1 MTYVT
6 CSVASVVSNSLWP
19 MEESSRTESSVHR
32 ILQARILE
40 WVAVPSLRGSSW
52 PRNWTHISK
61 ISCIEGRLFTHWAT
75 WEAEYMLQ
83 FIQKHY
89 LFKKKVRAKNGALG
103 HCKRLFPDRNIKKKK
118 KKKSCQNKFC
128 WSCRKQS
135 VAPIHQANVHSRK
148 GHFQNGRKLLWHF
161 YSSLHSLPSTVVIRW
176 KSGAQIHTIEPKAA
190 DQTLLANYCV
200 HPFKLFWRIS
210 ERMT

>member
-1 MTYVT
+1 MLSRFSCVKLFVTYGGGCQDRILCPWDSPGKNTGVGCSAFLQGIFLTQELNPLLQHLLHWRQALYPLSHLGSRIYVT
-6 CSVASVVSNSLWP
+6 VYTKTLFILKRSEQKNS
-19 MEESSRTESSVHR
+19 
-32 ILQARILE
+32 
-40 WVAVPSLRGSSW
+40 
-52 PRNWTHISK
+52 
-61 ISCIEGRLFTHWAT
+61 
-75 WEAEYMLQ
+75 
-83 FIQKHY
+83 
-89 LFKKKVRAKNGALG
+89 ALG
-103 HCKRLFPDRNIKKKK
+103 HCKLLFPDRNIK

-135 VAPIHQANVHSRK
+135 VAPIHQANIHSRK
-148 GHFQNGRKLLWHF
+148 GHFQNGRKLLFHF

-190 DQTLLANYCV
+190 DQSLLANYCV